1 MNKLSTDIHKQTIN
15 EFWQKFGGFKND
27 GVNFDEGEKLQAVK
41 IIAETIIPRK
51 SQQTLQYRRDRFNHV
66 KLHRHSMKSHD
77 LCFVC
82 SGKAQ
87 CRHHLIQLQNGGI
100 NSKKNLISICNDCHA
115 KVHPWLSSRGESF

>member
-1 MNKLSTDIHKQTIN
+1 MNKLSTDIHKETIN

-27 GVNFDEGEKLQAVK
+27 GVNFDQCEKLQAVK
-41 IIAETIIPRK
+41 IIAEIIIPRK

-66 KLHRHSMKSHD
+66 KLHRHSIKSHD